1 MIVSMGTAD
10 NYIDRQYHF
19 KGKWDVPS
27 VCGLKVVEK
36 PGKTI
41 VIATNL
47 YDSNPGTSISRWSA
61 QLATAICNDL
71 NIDPGHLVFVE
82 HNPDLHS
89 KLDFYKETFDVVEF
103 TWEGNHF
110 ANPAWKRVSKKEI
123 DDMLS

>member
-1 MIVSMGTAD
+1 LKSPGK
-10 NYIDRQYHF
+10 YIDQLYHF

-36 PGKTI
+36 SGKTI

-47 YDSNPGTSISRWSA
+47 YDSNTGTSISRWSA
-61 QLATAICNDL
+61 QLASDICNDL
-71 NIDPGHLVFVE
+71 NIIPGHLVFVE

-103 TWEGNHF
+103 SQEGDQLYD
-110 ANPAWKRVSKKEI
+110 PVWKRISKKEVDEMI
-123 DDMLS
+123 TL